1 MKLPLKRAFAAGVL
15 ASTSGFLLASC
26 ATTSAQSE
34 PVSPAPLA
42 PLTKVALPIAG
53 ETGAKT
59 SMMKGGLPRALWVW
73 DATVITNPKQ
83 ERDLFAFCAKK
94 NISRVYLDMGDLFS
108 AKRRGPVDPKHITAL
123 LLGRFLGAA
132 HDRNL
137 EIEALDGAPEF
148 ALQSKHA
155 QALAIFQK
163 ALAYN
168 KSAAPT
174 QKLDGFQWDTE
185 PYILD
190 EFKAGGKSQRDVLTQ
205 YLNGAAQM
213 RDALR
218 ASPGMRLGFAI
229 PAFFDDKERTIE
241 WNGTSK
247 PVAFHLLDILN
258 TLPSSYVAIM
268 AYRDH
273 ALGVNGTVEIS
284 HGEIDYATQSASKV
298 KVWIGQETL
307 DPTGDPPSI
316 SFYHV
321 GENGLEQALGQIQ
334 DAYKDQPALQ
344 GLAIHHW
351 GSYRV
356 LKAGEPVAPVVVTAP
371 ITEPLTLLSPKADA
385 SVARRIEVN
394 GTAKPGGEGVKVEV
408 SVRPQGDIW
417 YSQGEVPVSP
427 QGTWSVTSNFGND
440 KTPAGSSFEVR
451 AQLKKANG
459 SVVTERIVKVK
470 TS

>member
-1 MKLPLKRAFAAGVL
+1 MKHPLKRALAAGVV

-34 PVSPAPLA
+34 PVSPVAQVVPVIAKVKAPVVASPRA
-42 PLTKVALPIAG
+42 PKSA
-53 ETGAKT
+53 
-59 SMMKGGLPRALWVW
+59 LPRALWVW

-83 ERDLFAFCAKK
+83 GQDLFAFCAQK
-94 NISRVYLDMGDLFS
+94 NITRVFLSVGDIFS
-108 AKRRGPVDPKHITAL
+108 KDQRVAADPKHITAPA
-123 LLGRFLGAA
+123 LGQFLAAA
-132 HDRNL
+132 HQKNL
-137 EIEALDGAPEF
+137 EVEALDGDPSF
-148 ALQSKHA
+148 ALQVHHA
-155 QALAIFQK
+155 EALGIFQK

-168 KSAAPT
+168 KNAAPT

-190 EFKAGGKSQRDVLTQ
+190 QFKAGGQSQRDVLTQ
-205 YLNGAAQM
+205 YLDGAAQM
-213 RDALR
+213 RDALK

-229 PAFFDDKERTIE
+229 PGFFDDKERTVE

-273 ALGVNGTVEIS
+273 ALGPNGTVEIS
-284 HGEIDYATQSASKV
+284 HGEINYAAQSAPGV

-321 GENGLEQALGQIQ
+321 GENGLEQALGQIE

-356 LKAGEPVAPVVVTAP
+356 LKPGEPVAAVVVRAP

-385 SVARRIEVN
+385 LVARRIEVN
-394 GTAKPGGEGVKVEV
+394 GTAKPGGEVVKVEV

-417 YSQGEVPVSP
+417 YSQGEVSVSAG
-427 QGTWSVTSNFGND
+427 GTWSVTSHFGND
-440 KTPAGSSFEVR
+440 KTPAGRGFEVR
-451 AQLKKANG
+451 AQLKKADG
-459 SVVTERIVKVK
+459 SVVTERVVKVK
-470 TS
+470 TN